1 MTTPTTAKRIW
12 TRDEIVNL
20 LETNPGFLHRAMI
33 KLYERQ
39 TRDEQRARTTMVD
52 NKRGFSA
59 FHAKTGTKLGKY
71 AKEGGTFGWKWRGQA
86 LKVAKIHVGQL
97 VAIANG
103 EE

>member
-1 MTTPTTAKRIW
+1 MMTKHDPTKPW
-12 TRDEIVNL
+12 TREEIL
-20 LETNPGFLHRAMI
+20 ARMDSNPGFLHRCMI
-33 KLYERQ
+33 RLYERQ
-39 TRDEQRARTTMVD
+39 EPCEQRARTTMLD

-71 AKEGGTFGWKWRGQA
+71 AKEGGTFGWKWRLQA
-86 LKVAKIHVGQL
+86 LKVAKVHVGQL